1 MAADQAPAAAAAH
14 VATWLLAYEAAFR
27 NLGDMAGGDEE

>member
-1 MAADQAPAAAAAH
+1 MSISSPFIARP

>member
-1 MAADQAPAAAAAH
+1 MSANQAPAAH